1 MAFGSGMMER
11 ASELRDHTGRSA
23 VDLRTREV
31 GQLNPRNADGDELTE
46 VAYRS
51 LGGLGAIP
59 MTQRPRAGVEGL
71 ACFTEPRRS
80 YCAGR
85 DGSGC
90 SRAAVPRRR
99 TALCAAEVGGRD
111 GARVWVAALGGMGC
125 GGSVGC

>member
-1 MAFGSGMMER
+1 MMER

-31 GQLNPRNADGDELTE
+31 GQLNPRYADGDELAE

-51 LGGLGAIP
+51 LGELGAIP

-99 TALCAAEVGGRD
+99 TALCAAEMGGRD

-125 GGSVGC
+125 GGSVWC